1 METWAKKNRRDKCDD
16 ILFKMLSAGY
26 KPDPISCRQLLNV
39 HASTDLA
46 DSADRTEEVLQ
57 RLLQAGVK
65 LDEYLLVSQLQA
77 WSKSRSPIA
86 ANKAEVA
93 LSKGIASGVK
103 PTATLFNILL
113 DTHGKSRQA
122 DSPEVISVLFGLYE
136 ILEYRLLPF
145 FSCSNT
151 VFVDVKNAALI
162 SSVMWCR
169 VV

>member
-16 ILFKMLSAGY
+16 ILLKMLSAGY
-26 KPDPISCRQLLNV
+26 KPEPISCRQLLNV

-57 RLLQAGVK
+57 RLLQAGVQ

-86 ANKAEVA
+86 GNKAEAA
-93 LSKGIASGVK
+93 LLKGINSGVK

-113 DTHGKSRQA
+113 DTHGKSRQS
-122 DSPEVISVLFGLYE
+122 DSPEVKKLSLFYSYFIFILYLFYICFLFVLYLFDGYFIFVLYLFY
-136 ILEYRLLPF
+136 I
-145 FSCSNT
+145 
-151 VFVDVKNAALI
+151 
-162 SSVMWCR
+162 
-169 VV
+169 